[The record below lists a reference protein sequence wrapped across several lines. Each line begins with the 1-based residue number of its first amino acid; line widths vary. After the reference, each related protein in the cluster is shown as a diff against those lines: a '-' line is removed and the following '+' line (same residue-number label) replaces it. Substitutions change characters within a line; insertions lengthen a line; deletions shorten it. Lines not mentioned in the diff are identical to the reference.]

1 MSTGPEPIETR
12 TLKGTLAD
20 LTRRGFS
27 EQFQVV
33 GERLRAV
40 ASGKVFPADQVT
52 VKEYYRFEGV
62 SDPDDMSILY
72 AIETLTGLRGTLV
85 DAFGVYAD
93 PQVSRFMK
101 GVAQELKS

>member
-1 MSTGPEPIETR
+1 MD
-12 TLKGTLAD
+12 A

-33 GERLRAV
+33 GDRLRAV
-40 ASGKVFPADQVT
+40 ASGKVFPADQVR
-52 VKEYYRFEGV
+52 VAEYYRFEGV

-72 AIETLTGLRGTLV
+72 AIEARTGLRGTLV

-93 PQVSRFMK
+93 PLVSGFMRN
-101 GVAQELKS
+101 VAFSGN